1 LFKQILS
8 IDDEPRRHGL
18 TPTVDRAINK
28 ISQETPMPRS
38 TMLAFVAVAAL
49 GIAPLA
55 ATAATASPNH
65 GTANAHQNSNAQS
78 PAPHFKGKPGLIG
91 GNPISWAPQ
100 PKKPLIGG
108 DPNTWTPSWVYH
120 HHHHD
125 RDWRWWYARYR
136 YRVLP
141 VETTNTV
148 VAPAVTT
155 AAANCNCLTKEY
167 LPDGSVLFKDLC
179 TKEAAM
185 ATPDELKA
193 QAQGQGPQVR

>member
-1 LFKQILS
+1 MNHAAV
-8 IDDEPRRHGL
+8 RRHQI
-18 TPTVDRAINK
+18 VDRAINK

-49 GIAPLA
+49 GIAALA
-55 ATAATASPNH
+55 TTAATASPNH
-65 GTANAHQNSNAQS
+65 GIANAHQNANAQS

-91 GNPISWAPQ
+91 GNPISWTPQ
-100 PKKPLIGG
+100 PKKPPIGG
-108 DPNTWTPSWVYH
+108 DPNTWTPSWVH
-120 HHHHD
+120 HHHHH
-125 RDWRWWYARYR
+125 DWRWWYARYR

-141 VETTNTV
+141 VETIKTV
-148 VAPAVTT
+148 VAPTVST
-155 AAANCNCLTKEY
+155 ATANCNCLTKEY

-193 QAQGQGPQVR
+193 QAQGQAPQVR